1 MKEESEQWLL
11 YVKKEKKWKKKKSR
25 KIDILMKCSVKIDN
39 LIYDVLK
46 NEYLK
51 QKK

>member
-1 MKEESEQWLL
+1 MKKESGWWLL
-11 YVKKEKKWKKKKSR
+11 LCVKKKKKLKKSR

-51 QKK
+51 